1 VDAARRCAQRTLD
14 WWLLDVTIIEAIVLG
29 VIQGL
34 AEFLP
39 ISSSG
44 HLILVPWLLGWPSH
58 GLTFDLALHLGTSI
72 ALLGYFWRDWFML
85 ARAVIGGLVDAK
97 ARASYEWRLAWLIV
111 IGCIPAAM
119 VGVLFEDMIET
130 AFRQPALIALLLIA
144 FGLIL
149 LVADRVG
156 RRERALEQVT
166 LTDALVIGA
175 AQVLALMPGVSRS
188 GITMT
193 AGLFRGLD
201 RGPAARFSF
210 LLSAPIT
217 VAAALYKLRV
227 LLTEPLTV
235 SEAAAF
241 LVGIITAAIVGA
253 LAIGFLLRYLQRQPV
268 NLFVWYRLA
277 AGAFVLGVVFVGR

>member
-1 VDAARRCAQRTLD
+1 
-14 WWLLDVTIIEAIVLG
+14 LDVTIVEAIVLG
-29 VIQGL
+29 IVQGL

-44 HLILVPWLLGWPSH
+44 HLILVPWLLGWQSH
-58 GLTFDLALHLGTSI
+58 GLTFDLALHLGTSV
-72 ALLGYFWRDWFML
+72 ALLSYFWRDWLEL
-85 ARAVIGGLVDAK
+85 ARAVLTGLVDAK
-97 ARASYEWRLAWLIV
+97 ARQSYQWRLAWLIV
-111 IGCIPAAM
+111 IGCLPAAFI
-119 VGVLFEDMIET
+119 GVLFEDFIET
-130 AFRQPALIALLLIA
+130 TFRQPALIALLLIA
-144 FGLIL
+144 FGLIM

-156 RRERALEQVT
+156 KRERPLEQVT
-166 LTDALVIGA
+166 LADALTIGA

-201 RGPAARFSF
+201 RATAARFSF

-227 LLTEPLTV
+227 LLREPLSG
-235 SEAAAF
+235 SETIAF
-241 LVGIITAAIVGA
+241 LVGIVTAAIVGA

-268 NLFVWYRLA
+268 DLFVWYRIA
-277 AGAFVLGVVFVGR
+277 AGVVVLAMVMIGR

>member
-1 VDAARRCAQRTLD
+1 LD
-14 WWLLDVTIIEAIVLG
+14 ITITEAIVLG
-29 VIQGL
+29 VVQGL

-44 HLILVPWLLGWPSH
+44 HLILVPWLLGWPQH

-72 ALLGYFWRDWFML
+72 ALLGYFWRDWLVL
-85 ARAVIGGLVDAK
+85 ASAVVRGLSDAK
-97 ARASYEWRLAWLIV
+97 ARASHEWRLAWFIV
-111 IGCIPAAM
+111 LGCIPAAV
-119 VGVLFEDMIET
+119 VGVLFEDVIEAT
-130 AFRQPALIALLLIA
+130 FRQPALIAVLLMA
-144 FGLIL
+144 FGLLL

-156 RRERALEQVT
+156 KRERALEQIT
-166 LTDALVIGA
+166 LADALVIGC
-175 AQVLALMPGVSRS
+175 AQVLALAPGVSRS

-201 RGPAARFSF
+201 RGTAARFSF

-227 LLTEPLTV
+227 LVREPLSG
-235 SEAAAF
+235 SEAVAF
-241 LVGIITAAIVGA
+241 LVGIATAAVVGA

-268 NLFVWYRLA
+268 DVFVWFRLV
-277 AGAFVLGVVFVGR
+277 AGATVLGLVYAGW